1 VLGNSSD
8 RGILR
13 DRDGAIAC
21 EGLRLVGVH
30 FVIEMELLSVGD
42 FE

>member
-13 DRDGAIAC
+13 DRDEAIAC
-21 EGLRLVGVH
+21 EGLRVVGVH
-30 FVIEMELLSVGD
+30 FVIEMELLSVRE